1 MRILIAAPGH
11 SVSTVD
17 VYTGYMNALK
27 AMGHEVS
34 GFDYH
39 LRLAFY
45 DVAIEAWLKRN
56 ENFKAGPAEKFLLAS
71 EALAIEAIDFV
82 PDVVLVICGLALHR
96 RALILLKSMLIP
108 AVLLL
113 TESPYR
119 DYEQGIMAKK
129 GPYAGVLTNDK
140 ISVDYLREATD
151 LPIEYLPHSY
161 DSTRHF
167 PVEVGAEYQSD
178 VYFYGTWWPERGKLM
193 ESLRTHNNGYQFKIS
208 GPVPRVAGRDIVG
221 VEEVMTPRLLDNAE
235 LVRNYCGTKIALNH
249 HRTIVGKDSAGEELH
264 IDEAYSLG
272 PRAYEIAA
280 CGAFQLC
287 DDRRPELRDV
297 FGDSVATY
305 ADGQELLA
313 KVEYYL
319 RHEDERKAMAAT
331 SLHKVQAC
339 SFEKRAET
347 VLVPF
352 IEEIL
357 KRGD

>member
-11 SVSTVD
+11 SVSTID
-17 VYTGYMNALK
+17 VCIGYEHGLK
-27 AMGHEVS
+27 ALGHEVS
-34 GFDYH
+34 VFDYH

-56 ENFKAGPAEKFLLAS
+56 VQFKAGPAEKFLLAS
-71 EALAIEAIDFV
+71 EMLAIEAIDFV

-96 RALILLKSMLIP
+96 RALILLHSMRIP
-108 AVLLL
+108 AILLM

-119 DYEQGIMAKK
+119 DYEQGVVGKK

-140 ISVDYLREATD
+140 VSVEPLRGSTG
-151 LPIEYLPHSY
+151 LPVEYLPHSY

-167 PVEVGAEYQSD
+167 PVEVGEEYQSD

-193 ESLRTHNNGYQFKIS
+193 ESLRAHNNGYQFKIS

-264 IDEAYSLG
+264 IDEAHSLG

-287 DDRRPELRDV
+287 DDTRPELQET

-305 ADGQELLA
+305 KDGQELLA

-319 RHEDERKAMAAT
+319 RHEDERKAMAVA

-347 VLVPF
+347 ILVPF